1 MTSSLI
7 VKQVKSQ
14 IGRPNPQRLV
24 LKGLGLRGIG
34 SEVKVA
40 NTPSFRGMVRKVI
53 HLVEV
58 KEVGGDAKAAHKP
71 AAKQAGATS

>member
-1 MTSSLI
+1 MSRSLI
-7 VKQVKSQ
+7 VKQVKSH

-24 LKGLGLRGIG
+24 LRGLGLRGIG

-58 KEVGGDAKAAHKP
+58 KEADAASKAQQP
-71 AAKQAGATS
+71 GAKRAGAES